1 MSHLIGPV
9 ILATSCRPRNS
20 QDYIRRTVSNDP
32 VGSSPLGSL
41 PCGAAR
47 DPQTVAN
54 IEALGERVVH
64 NSKFFSFFSFFSTC
78 GTGVIVLT
86 PGLQHDTA
94 WGPTTIMDTI
104 QNHIMPGSGRL

>member
-1 MSHLIGPV
+1 MVSHLIGPV

-20 QDYIRRTVSNDP
+20 QDYIRRTVSSDP

-64 NSKFFSFFSFFSTC
+64 NSKFFVFFFYVWHGCDRPNPRVTARYSVGS
-78 GTGVIVLT
+78 
-86 PGLQHDTA
+86 HDDYGHHTK
-94 WGPTTIMDTI
+94 
-104 QNHIMPGSGRL
+104 S